1 MNDQTALITG
11 ASSGIGFELARCF
24 ARDDYR
30 VVLVARHLDELHEA
44 ARLLHQEFETVDI
57 VLLPFDLSH
66 PETPAKL
73 YAETTA
79 RGLQIDAL
87 VNDAG
92 FGETGYFTDT
102 DLATELAI
110 IQVNTAALVQL
121 TKLYLRD
128 MVARNS
134 GRILQVG
141 SLASFTPSPCQAVYA
156 ATKAFVLSFTE
167 AVQHEL
173 KQQKSA
179 VTMTVLCPPP
189 TDTNFFRTAHAEN
202 TRAASHPAS
211 ARAVAEE
218 GYDVLM
224 EGGARSLPTMSAKM
238 NFFTSLV
245 LPDSMLATL
254 MNSQLHPAE
263 HK

>member
-30 VVLVARHLDELHEA
+30 VVLVARHLDELKEA
-44 ARLLHQEFETVDI
+44 ARLLHQEFEQVEI

-66 PETPAKL
+66 PDTPAKL
-73 YAETTA
+73 YAETAA
-79 RGLQIDAL
+79 RGLSIDAL

-102 DLATELAI
+102 NLATELAI
-110 IQVNTAALVQL
+110 IQVNAAALVQL

-128 MVARNS
+128 MVARNA

-173 KQQKSA
+173 QQQKSA
-179 VTMTVLCPPP
+179 VTMTLLCPPP
-189 TDTNFFRTAHAEN
+189 TDTNFFQVAHAEN
-202 TRAASHPAS
+202 TRAASHTVS
-211 ARAVAEE
+211 ARTVAEA

-224 EGGARSLPTMSAKM
+224 EGGARSLPTMSAKV

-245 LPDSMLATL
+245 LPDSMLATI
-254 MNSQLHPAE
+254 MNSQLHPVE
-263 HK
+263 H

>member
-30 VVLVARHLDELHEA
+30 VVLVARHLAELKEA
-44 ARLLHQEFETVDI
+44 ARLLHQEFGGVDV

-66 PETPAKL
+66 PDTPAKL
-73 YAETTA
+73 HAETTA

-92 FGETGYFTDT
+92 FGETGYFIDT

-110 IQVNTAALVQL
+110 IQVNAAALVQL

-128 MVARNS
+128 MVTRNN

-189 TDTNFFRTAHAEN
+189 TSTNFFQVAHAEN
-202 TRAASHPAS
+202 TRAANHTVS
-211 ARAVAEE
+211 ARTVAED

-224 EGGARSLPTMSAKM
+224 AGGARSLPTMSAKV

-245 LPDSMLATL
+245 LPDSMLATI
-254 MNSQLHPAE
+254 MNSQMHPA
-263 HK
+263 

>member
-30 VVLVARHLDELHEA
+30 VVLVARHLDELKEA
-44 ARLLHQEFETVDI
+44 ARLIHQEFGGVDI
-57 VLLPFDLSH
+57 VLLPFDLSQ
-66 PETPAKL
+66 PDAAEQL
-73 YAETTA
+73 YAETTQ
-79 RGLQIDAL
+79 RGLRIDAL

-102 DLATELAI
+102 DVETELRI
-110 IQVNTAALVQL
+110 IQVNAASLVYL

-128 MVARNS
+128 MVARNE

-141 SLASFTPSPCQAVYA
+141 SVASFSPSPCQAVYA

-173 KQQKSA
+173 KQQRSA
-179 VTMTVLCPPP
+179 VTMTILCPPP

-202 TRAASHPAS
+202 TRAAAHTAS

-218 GYDVLM
+218 GYDALM
-224 EGGARSLPTMSAKM
+224 EGAARSLPTLGAKV
-238 NFFTSLV
+238 NFFSSLL
-245 LPDSMLATL
+245 LPDSVLATL
-254 MNSQLHPAE
+254 MNTQLHAV
-263 HK
+263 HR

>member
-30 VVLVARHLDELHEA
+30 VVLVARHLDELKEA
-44 ARLLHQEFETVDI
+44 ARLLHQEFRGVDI
-57 VLLPFDLSH
+57 VLLPFDLSR
-66 PETPAKL
+66 PESADQI
-73 YAETTA
+73 YAETTQ
-79 RGLQIDAL
+79 RGFQVDAL

-102 DLATELAI
+102 DMQTELDM
-110 IQVNTAALVQL
+110 IQVNAASLVHL

-128 MVARNS
+128 MVERNS
-134 GRILQVG
+134 GRILQLG
-141 SLASFTPSPCQAVYA
+141 SVASFSPSPCQAVYA

-179 VTMTVLCPPP
+179 VTMTILCPPP
-189 TDTNFFRTAHAEN
+189 TDTNFFYVAHAEN
-202 TRAASHPAS
+202 TRAAHHAAS
-211 ARAVAEE
+211 ARDVAQE
-218 GYDVLM
+218 GYDALM
-224 EGGARSLPTMSAKM
+224 DGAARSLPTISAKV
-238 NFFTSLV
+238 NFFSSLV

-254 MNSQLHPAE
+254 MNTQLHAAQ
-263 HK
+263 K

>member
-30 VVLVARHLDELHEA
+30 VVLVARHLDELKEA
-44 ARLLHQEFETVDI
+44 ARLLHQEFAGVDV
-57 VLLPFDLSH
+57 VLLPYDLSR
-66 PETPAKL
+66 PETPAQL
-73 YAETTA
+73 YAETTQ

-92 FGETGYFTDT
+92 FGETGFFSDT
-102 DLATELAI
+102 SMETELTM
-110 IQVNTAALVQL
+110 IQVNAASLVHL

-128 MVARNS
+128 MLGRNS

-141 SLASFTPSPCQAVYA
+141 SVASFTPSPCQAVYA

-173 KQQKSA
+173 KQQKTA
-179 VTMTVLCPPP
+179 VTMTILCPPP
-189 TDTNFFRTAHAEN
+189 TDTNFFHVAHAEH
-202 TRAASHPAS
+202 TRAATHTAS

-224 EGGARSLPTMSAKM
+224 AGGARSLPTISAKV
-238 NFFTSLV
+238 NFFSSLL

-254 MNSQLHPAE
+254 MNTQLHPVE
-263 HK
+263 R

>member
-30 VVLVARHLDELHEA
+30 VVLVARHLDELKEA
-44 ARLLHQEFETVDI
+44 ARLLHQEFGGVDI

-66 PETPAKL
+66 PDTPARL

-79 RGLQIDAL
+79 RGLRIDAL

-110 IQVNTAALVQL
+110 IQVNVAALVQL

-128 MVARNS
+128 MVADNA

-156 ATKAFVLSFTE
+156 ASKAFVLSFSE

-173 KQQKSA
+173 RQQKSA

-189 TDTNFFRTAHAEN
+189 PIPISSRLRMLKTPAPPTTPYR
-202 TRAASHPAS
+202 RAPW
-211 ARAVAEE
+211 
-218 GYDVLM
+218 
-224 EGGARSLPTMSAKM
+224 PKK
-238 NFFTSLV
+238 
-245 LPDSMLATL
+245 ATTC
-254 MNSQLHPAE
+254 
-263 HK
+263 

>member
-1 MNDQTALITG
+1 M
-11 ASSGIGFELARCF
+11 
-24 ARDDYR
+24 
-30 VVLVARHLDELHEA
+30 
-44 ARLLHQEFETVDI
+44 
-57 VLLPFDLSH
+57 
-66 PETPAKL
+66 
-73 YAETTA
+73 
-79 RGLQIDAL
+79 
-87 VNDAG
+87 NDAG

-110 IQVNTAALVQL
+110 IQVNAAALVQL

-128 MVARNS
+128 MVARNA

-189 TDTNFFRTAHAEN
+189 TDTNFFRVAHAEN
-202 TRAASHPAS
+202 TRAASHTVS
-211 ARAVAEE
+211 ARTVAEE

-224 EGGARSLPTMSAKM
+224 EGGARSLPTMGAKV

-245 LPDSMLATL
+245 LPDSMLATI
-254 MNSQLHPAE
+254 MNNQLHPVEISSAWSFLANPKKGCGTSAAAVLMLFAE
-263 HK
+263 WAGSAASLVQALPGSG

>member
-24 ARDDYR
+24 ARDDFR
-30 VVLVARHLDELHEA
+30 VVLVARHLDELKEA
-44 ARLLHQEFETVDI
+44 ARLLHQEFEGVDI
-57 VLLPFDLSH
+57 VLLPFDLSL
-66 PETPAKL
+66 PDSPTKL

-92 FGETGYFTDT
+92 FGETGYFSDT
-102 DLATELAI
+102 DMATELSM
-110 IQVNTAALVQL
+110 IQVNVAALVHL

-128 MVARNS
+128 MLARNA
-134 GRILQVG
+134 GRILQLG
-141 SLASFTPSPCQAVYA
+141 AISSFTPSPCQAVYA

-173 KQQKSA
+173 KQQKTA
-179 VTMTVLCPPP
+179 VTMTLLCPPN
-189 TDTNFFRTAHAEN
+189 TDTNFFHVAHADN
-202 TRAASHPAS
+202 TRAARHTVS

-224 EGGARSLPTMSAKM
+224 EGGARSLPTMAAKV
-238 NFFTSLV
+238 NFFSSLV
-245 LPDSMLATL
+245 LPDSMLATI
-254 MNSQLHPAE
+254 MNNQLHPAQR
-263 HK
+263 

>member
-30 VVLVARHLDELHEA
+30 VVLVARHMEELQEA
-44 ARLLHQEFETVDI
+44 ARLIHQEFMGIDV
-57 VLLPFDLSH
+57 VLLPFDLSL
-66 PETPAKL
+66 PETPEQI
-73 YAETTA
+73 YAETTK
-79 RGLQIDAL
+79 RGWQINAL

-102 DLATELAI
+102 DMQTELNI
-110 IQVNTAALVQL
+110 IQVNATAVVHL

-128 MVARNS
+128 MIARNE

-141 SLASFTPSPCQAVYA
+141 SVASFAPSPCQAVYA
-156 ATKAFVLSFTE
+156 ATKAFVLSFAE

-179 VTMTVLCPPP
+179 VKMTILCPPP

-202 TRAASHPAS
+202 TRAAAHPAS

-218 GYDVLM
+218 GYDALM
-224 EGGARSLPTMSAKM
+224 DGAARSLPTLGAKA
-238 NFFTSLV
+238 NFFSSLL
-245 LPDSMLATL
+245 LPDSVLATL
-254 MNSQLHPAE
+254 MNTQLHAAS
-263 HK
+263 K

>member
-1 MNDQTALITG
+1 MNNETVLITG

-30 VVLVARHLDELHEA
+30 VVLVARHLPELQQA
-44 ARLLHQEFETVDI
+44 ARLLHQEFEGPDL
-57 VLLPFDLSH
+57 VLLPCDLSQ
-66 PETPAKL
+66 PEAPAQL
-73 YAETTA
+73 YAETQR

-102 DLATELAI
+102 DPATELRM
-110 IQVNTAALVQL
+110 IQLNAAALVHL

-128 MVARNS
+128 MVARNA

-141 SLASFTPSPCQAVYA
+141 SLASFAPSPCQAVYA

-179 VTMTVLCPPP
+179 VTMTILCPPP
-189 TDTNFFRTAHAEN
+189 TDTNFFQVAHADN
-202 TRAASHPAS
+202 SWAARHAAS
-211 ARAVAEE
+211 AREVAEE
-218 GYDVLM
+218 GYDALLA
-224 EGGARSLPTMSAKM
+224 GAARCLPTLGAKAG
-238 NFFTSLV
+238 FFSSLL
-245 LPDSMLATL
+245 LPDSVLATL
-254 MNSQLHPAE
+254 MNTQMQPVH
-263 HK
+263 

>member
-30 VVLVARHLDELHEA
+30 VVLVARHLEELQEA
-44 ARLLHQEFETVDI
+44 ARLIHQEFEGVDI
-57 VLLPFDLSH
+57 ILLPFDLSL
-66 PETPAKL
+66 PETPRKL
-73 YAETTA
+73 YAETSK
-79 RGLQIDAL
+79 RGLQIDVLA
-87 VNDAG
+87 NDAG
-92 FGETGYFTDT
+92 FGETGYFSDI
-102 DLATELAI
+102 DIQTELNI
-110 IQVNTAALVQL
+110 IQVNVTSLVHL

-128 MVARNS
+128 MVERNS

-141 SLASFTPSPCQAVYA
+141 SIASFSPSPCQAVYA

-173 KQQKSA
+173 KQKKSS
-179 VTMTVLCPPP
+179 VTMTILCPPP

-202 TRAASHPAS
+202 TRAANHTVS

-218 GYDVLM
+218 GYDALM
-224 EGGARSLPTMSAKM
+224 EGTARSLPTLNAKF
-238 NFFTSLV
+238 NFFSSLL
-245 LPDSMLATL
+245 LPDSVLATL
-254 MNSQLHPAE
+254 MNTQLHATS
-263 HK
+263 K

>member
-30 VVLVARHLDELHEA
+30 VVLVARHAEDLQEA
-44 ARLLHQEFETVDI
+44 ARLIRQEFGDVDVI
-57 VLLPFDLSH
+57 LLPFDLSH
-66 PETPAKL
+66 PDTPERI
-73 YAETTA
+73 YAETDK

-92 FGETGYFTDT
+92 FGETGYFADT
-102 DLATELAI
+102 DIDTELRM
-110 IQVNTAALVQL
+110 IQVNTASLVHL

-128 MVARNS
+128 MVERNA

-141 SLASFTPSPCQAVYA
+141 SVASFAPSPCQAVYA

-179 VTMTVLCPPP
+179 VTMTILCPPP

-202 TRAASHPAS
+202 TRAAAHAAS
-211 ARAVAEE
+211 AREVAEE
-218 GYDVLM
+218 GYDALM
-224 EGGARSLPTMSAKM
+224 DGAARSLPTLGAKV
-238 NFFTSLV
+238 NFFSSLL

-254 MNSQLHPAE
+254 MNTQLHAAE
-263 HK
+263 K

>member
-30 VVLVARHLDELHEA
+30 VVLVARHLDELKEA
-44 ARLLHQEFETVDI
+44 ARLLHQEFRSVDI

-66 PETPAKL
+66 PDAADQI
-73 YAETTA
+73 YAETTQ
-79 RGLQIDAL
+79 RGFQIDAL

-102 DLATELAI
+102 DMQTELNM
-110 IQVNTAALVQL
+110 IQVNAASLVHL

-128 MVARNS
+128 MVTRNE
-134 GRILQVG
+134 GRILQLG
-141 SLASFTPSPCQAVYA
+141 SIASFSPSPCQAVYA

-173 KQQKSA
+173 KQKKSA
-179 VTMTVLCPPP
+179 VTMTILCPPP
-189 TDTNFFRTAHAEN
+189 TDTNFFHVAHAEN
-202 TRAASHPAS
+202 TRAAAHPAS
-211 ARAVAEE
+211 ARDVAEE
-218 GYDVLM
+218 GYDALM
-224 EGGARSLPTMSAKM
+224 EGAARSLPTLGAKV
-238 NFFTSLV
+238 NFFSSLL

-254 MNSQLHPAE
+254 MNTQLHAAQ
-263 HK
+263 K

>member
-30 VVLVARHLDELHEA
+30 VVLVARHLDELKEA
-44 ARLLHQEFETVDI
+44 ARLLHQEFEGVDI
-57 VLLPFDLSH
+57 VLLPFDLSL
-66 PETPAKL
+66 PDSPDML
-73 YAETTA
+73 YAETTL

-92 FGETGYFTDT
+92 FGETGYFSDT
-102 DLATELAI
+102 DVETELAM
-110 IQVNTAALVQL
+110 IQVNVAALVHL

-128 MVARNS
+128 MMARNY

-141 SLASFTPSPCQAVYA
+141 SLSSFTPSPCQAVYA

-189 TDTNFFRTAHAEN
+189 TDTNFFRVAHAEN
-202 TRAASHPAS
+202 TRAAQHPAS

-218 GYDVLM
+218 GYDTLM
-224 EGGARSLPTMSAKM
+224 EGGARSLPTMSAKV
-238 NFFTSLV
+238 NFLTSLV
-245 LPDSMLATL
+245 LPDSVLATL
-254 MNSQLHPAE
+254 MNNQLHPVE
-263 HK
+263 R

>member
-30 VVLVARHLDELHEA
+30 VVLVARHHDELQEA
-44 ARLLHQEFETVDI
+44 ARLIHQEFRGVDV
-57 VLLPFDLSH
+57 VLLPFDLSR
-66 PETPAKL
+66 PDTAEQL
-73 YAETTA
+73 YAATTQ
-79 RGLQIDAL
+79 RGLTIDAL

-102 DLATELAI
+102 DMQTELDM
-110 IQVNTAALVQL
+110 IQVNASSLVHL

-128 MVARNS
+128 MVERNS
-134 GRILQVG
+134 GRILQLG
-141 SLASFTPSPCQAVYA
+141 SIASFSPSPCQAVYA

-179 VTMTVLCPPP
+179 VTMTILCPPP
-189 TDTNFFRTAHAEN
+189 TDTNFFQVAHAEN
-202 TRAASHPAS
+202 TRAAQHPAS
-211 ARAVAEE
+211 ARDVAQE
-218 GYDVLM
+218 GYDALM
-224 EGGARSLPTMSAKM
+224 DGAARSLPTIGAKF
-238 NFFTSLV
+238 NFFSSLV

-254 MNSQLHPAE
+254 MNTQLHAA

>member
-30 VVLVARHLDELHEA
+30 VVLVARHLDELKEA
-44 ARLLHQEFETVDI
+44 ARLIHQEFGGVDI
-57 VLLPFDLSH
+57 VLLPYDLSL
-66 PETPAKL
+66 PESSEQI
-73 YAETTA
+73 YAETTQ
-79 RGLQIDAL
+79 RGLRIDAL

-102 DLATELAI
+102 DLQTELNI
-110 IQVNTAALVQL
+110 IQVNAASLVHL
-121 TKLYLRD
+121 TKLYLRE
-128 MVARNS
+128 MVARNE

-141 SLASFTPSPCQAVYA
+141 SVASFSPSPCQAVYA
-156 ATKAFVLSFTE
+156 ATKAFVLSFSE

-173 KQQKSA
+173 RQQKSA
-179 VTMTVLCPPP
+179 VTMTILCPPP

-202 TRAASHPAS
+202 TRAAHHTAD
-211 ARAVAEE
+211 ARQVAED
-218 GYDVLM
+218 GYDALM
-224 EGGARSLPTMSAKM
+224 EGEARSLPTFAAKA
-238 NFFTSLV
+238 NFFSSLL

-254 MNSQLHPAE
+254 MNAQLHEE

>member
-30 VVLVARHLDELHEA
+30 VVLVARHLDELKEA
-44 ARLLHQEFETVDI
+44 ARLLHQEFRGVDI
-57 VLLPFDLSH
+57 VLLPFDLSR
-66 PETPAKL
+66 PESADQI
-73 YAETTA
+73 YAETTQ
-79 RGLQIDAL
+79 RGFQIDAL

-102 DLATELAI
+102 DMQTELDM
-110 IQVNTAALVQL
+110 IQVNAASLVHL

-134 GRILQVG
+134 GRILQLG
-141 SLASFTPSPCQAVYA
+141 SIASFSPSPCQAVYA

-179 VTMTVLCPPP
+179 VTMTILCPPP
-189 TDTNFFRTAHAEN
+189 TDTNFFHVAHAEN
-202 TRAASHPAS
+202 TRAAQHPAS
-211 ARAVAEE
+211 ARTIAEE
-218 GYDVLM
+218 GYDEFM
-224 EGGARSLPTMSAKM
+224 EGAARSLPTIGAKL
-238 NFFTSLV
+238 NFFSSLV

-254 MNSQLHPAE
+254 MNTQLHASQ
-263 HK
+263 K

>member
-1 MNDQTALITG
+1 M
-11 ASSGIGFELARCF
+11 
-24 ARDDYR
+24 
-30 VVLVARHLDELHEA
+30 LVARHLDELKEA
-44 ARLLHQEFETVDI
+44 ARLLHQEFGSVDI
-57 VLLPFDLSH
+57 VLLPFDLGLPDS
-66 PETPAKL
+66 PAKL
-73 YAETTA
+73 HAETTA

-92 FGETGYFTDT
+92 FGETGYFSDT
-102 DLATELAI
+102 DMTTELAI
-110 IQVNTAALVQL
+110 IQVNVAAVVHL

-128 MVARNS
+128 MLARNA
-134 GRILQVG
+134 GRILQAG
-141 SLASFTPSPCQAVYA
+141 SLASFTPSPCQAMYA

-179 VTMTVLCPPP
+179 VTMTVPCPPP
-189 TDTNFFRTAHAEN
+189 TDTNFFHVAHADN
-202 TRAASHPAS
+202 TRAARHTAS

-224 EGGARSLPTMSAKM
+224 AGGARSLPITAAKV

-245 LPDSMLATL
+245 LPDSMLAIL
-254 MNSQLHPAE
+254 MNNQLHPAQR
-263 HK
+263 

>member
-30 VVLVARHLDELHEA
+30 VVLVARHLDELKEA
-44 ARLLHQEFETVDI
+44 ARLLHQEFRGVDI
-57 VLLPFDLSH
+57 VLLPFDLSR
-66 PETPAKL
+66 PESADQI
-73 YAETTA
+73 YAETNQ
-79 RGLQIDAL
+79 RGFQIDAL

-102 DLATELAI
+102 DMQTELDM
-110 IQVNTAALVQL
+110 IQVNAASLVHL

-128 MVARNS
+128 MVERNE
-134 GRILQVG
+134 GRIMQLG
-141 SLASFTPSPCQAVYA
+141 SIASFSPSPCQAVYA

-173 KQQKSA
+173 KQKKSA
-179 VTMTVLCPPP
+179 VTMTILCPPP
-189 TDTNFFRTAHAEN
+189 TDTNFFHVAHAEN
-202 TRAASHPAS
+202 TRAAAHPAS
-211 ARAVAEE
+211 ARDVAEE
-218 GYDVLM
+218 GYDALM
-224 EGGARSLPTMSAKM
+224 EGAARSLPTISAKV
-238 NFFTSLV
+238 NFFSSLV

-254 MNSQLHPAE
+254 MNTQLHSTQ
-263 HK
+263 K